1 MKIERISE
9 HVWSLSTWVIIPIHV
24 WAVVEKDG
32 ITLVD
37 AGISMM
43 TKGIA
48 EFAEKRLGLP
58 LRRIVLTHGH
68 GDHTGAVKKLAE
80 RYPDVTVYAHEIEIP
95 YMEGKLA
102 YPGRKKPQQSV
113 APGLANPLPAVA
125 DGTLARVG
133 GLSAHLTPGHSPGHV
148 VYFHEADGVMLAGD
162 LFTSK
167 GGRLR
172 KPMPM
177 FTADMAEAVRS
188 SEIVRK
194 LRPSRLEVCHGGAVL
209 NPADQL
215 DAYQRSQGFAGGG
228 GGVSL
233 QR

>member
-1 MKIERISE
+1 MKVEQISE

-24 WAVVEKDG
+24 WAVVEEDG

-48 EFAEKRLGLP
+48 AFAEKKLGLP
-58 LRRIVLTHGH
+58 IRRIALTHGH
-68 GDHTGAVKKLAE
+68 SDHTGAIQGLRA
-80 RYPDVTVYAHEIEIP
+80 RYPDAAVLAHEIEIP
-95 YMEGKLA
+95 YMEGRVK
-102 YPGRKKPQQSV
+102 YPRRKKEQQSV
-113 APGLANPLPAVA
+113 ERGLAQPLAKKE
-125 DGTLARVG
+125 DGALEMVG
-133 GLSAHLTPGHSPGHV
+133 GLSVHLTPGHSPGHV
-148 VYFHEADGVMLAGD
+148 VYYHEKDGVLLAGD

-167 GGRLR
+167 RGKLK

-177 FTADMAEAVRS
+177 FTGDMAEAVRS

-194 LRPSRLEVCHGGAVL
+194 LRPKRLEVCHGNAVM

-215 DAYQRSQGFAGGG
+215 DAYQRSQRSESGSGITIE
-228 GGVSL
+228 
-233 QR
+233 R

>member
-1 MKIERISE
+1 MKVERISE

-24 WAVVEKDG
+24 WAVAEKDG

-43 TKGIA
+43 SKGIIA
-48 EFAEKRLGLP
+48 FAEKTLGKP
-58 LRRIVLTHGH
+58 VRRIVLTHGH
-68 GDHTGAVKKLAE
+68 SDHTGAISKLLAK
-80 RYPDVTVYAHEIEIP
+80 YPDAGVWAHEIEIP
-95 YMEGKLA
+95 YMEGRMA
-102 YPGRKKPQQSV
+102 YPGRKKAQQSV
-113 APGLANPLPAVA
+113 QPGLAQPIAGSA
-125 DGTLARVG
+125 DGETTRIG
-133 GLSAHLTPGHSPGHV
+133 GLSVHLTPGHSPGHV
-148 VYFHEADGVMLAGD
+148 VYYHEQDGVMLAGD

-167 GGRLR
+167 KGRLK

-194 LRPSRLEVCHGGAVL
+194 LRPKRLEVCHGNSVL

-215 DAYQRSQGFAGGG
+215 DAYQKSQRLDAGK
-228 GGVSL
+228 GVSL
-233 QR
+233 PR

>member
-1 MKIERISE
+1 MKVERISE

-37 AGISMM
+37 AGISTM

-48 EFAEKRLGLP
+48 AFAEKRLGLP

-68 GDHTGAVKKLAE
+68 ADHIGAVKKLVE
-80 RYPDVTVYAHEIEIP
+80 RYPDVAVYAHEIEIP
-95 YMEGKLA
+95 YMEGRLP
-102 YPGRKKPQQSV
+102 YPRRKKPQQFV
-113 APGLANPLPAVA
+113 APGLAKPLPMEA
-125 DGTLARVG
+125 DGTVARVG

-148 VYFHEADGVMLAGD
+148 VYFHEADGVLLAGD

-194 LRPSRLEVCHGGAVL
+194 LLPSRLEVCHGGSVP

-215 DAYQRSQGFAGGG
+215 DAYQRSLGFAAG

-233 QR
+233 QH